1 MEPALVQTL
10 LPARSHQKDT
20 GLTLTPQPANNVM
33 PDVLLALT
41 LQHALLA
48 QESSKKMQLKA
59 VFVTVQKGTELS
71 VMEAA
76 SHVHQTVT
84 HALTQIP
91 ALPVLHLS
99 NFKRQQRE
107 QFVLT
112 AHQTV

>member
-1 MEPALVQTL
+1 
-10 LPARSHQKDT
+10 
-20 GLTLTPQPANNVM
+20 M
-33 PDVLLALT
+33 PDVLLVQT

-48 QESSKKMQLKA
+48 RESSKKMQLKA

-76 SHVHQTVT
+76 SHAHQTVT

-99 NFKRQQRE
+99 NFKRRPQE

>member
-1 MEPALVQTL
+1 VEPALVQTL

-20 GLTLTPQPANNVM
+20 GSTLPQKPANNVM
-33 PDVLLALT
+33 PDVLLVQT

-48 QESSKKMQLKA
+48 RESSKKMQPKA
-59 VFVTVQKGTELS
+59 AFATVQKVTELS

-84 HALTQIP
+84 HALTQTP
-91 ALPVLHLS
+91 ALPATHLS
-99 NFKRQQRE
+99 SFKRRPRE
-107 QFVLT
+107 PFVLT